1 MIHVYTISYP
11 ANFDREDFAGLFFEF
26 DSEGFEE
33 KEDCIELYLSDTQQT
48 DGERF
53 IKELAETYQLTVQK
67 TALENKNWNE
77 QWERSFHPLLIDG
90 FVYVHA
96 TFHPANKQ
104 VPYDI
109 VIEPKMSFGT
119 GHHPTTLQMMRHM
132 RLIDF
137 KHLSVLDCGSGTGIL
152 AILAEKLGADKC
164 IALDNDEW
172 CYKNCL
178 ENMELNQSQNI
189 TVVMGDLEALGQ
201 QTFDC
206 ILANIHRNF
215 LLENMG
221 RLASLL
227 VNNGHLFISGF
238 YTNDAKS
245 ILDKALEC
253 NLIAN
258 YHSNLENWEC
268 LVLQKKEN

>member
-11 ANFDREDFAGLFFEF
+11 AGLDKEDFTGLFFEV
-26 DSEGFEE
+26 DTEGIEE
-33 KEDCIELYLSDTQQT
+33 KEDCIELYLNDAQQKE
-48 DGERF
+48 GEQF
-53 IKELAETYQLTVQK
+53 IQELEDIYHLSVQK
-67 TALENKNWNE
+67 NVLENKNWNE
-77 QWERSFHPLLIDG
+77 QWESSFHPLLIDG

-96 TFHPANKQ
+96 TFHPPSKE

-137 KHLSVLDCGSGTGIL
+137 KHKSVLDCGSGTGIL
-152 AILAEKLGADKC
+152 AILAEKLGADSC

-178 ENMELNQSQNI
+178 ENIELNQSKKI
-189 TVVMGDLEALGQ
+189 TAVIGDLDSLGPK
-201 QTFDC
+201 TYDC

-221 RLASLL
+221 KLSSLL
-227 VNNGHLFISGF
+227 VGNGHLFISGF
-238 YTNDAKS
+238 YTQDSKS
-245 ILDKALEC
+245 LLDKALEY

-258 YHSNLENWEC
+258 YHSTLENWEC
-268 LVLQKKEN
+268 LVLQKKVN